1 MNESLRKQIE
11 DLAKALLDVVAKA
24 PEELKIEEHNFKVN
38 SDGWTKITDSD
49 GNEFLQNPEKDIWE
63 TIDYNHSLEI
73 CGEQLFTWDA
83 AMRETKNAGKRM
95 PTDKEWDE
103 IFKGEKDN
111 LPNIKYAGYRGTNGT
126 YYNRSDNT
134 TLWSSTE
141 GAAGEAWGR
150 FLHYTLTGVYRLD
163 YSKAYAWS
171 VRCLED

>member
-63 TIDYNHSLEI
+63 IIDYNHPEI

-111 LPNIKYAGYRGTNGT
+111 LPNIKYAGYRSTGGT
-126 YYNRSDNT
+126 YYDRSVGT
-134 TLWSSTE
+134 YLWSSTE
-141 GAAGEAWGR
+141 GAAGEAWTR
-150 FLHYTLTGVYRLD
+150 RLFCSHTDVLRYD

-171 VRCLED
+171 VRCLKD